1 MLVPDTYTL
10 PFPAKLSGPISVK
23 NRMFITDASSPAT
36 LDPARHTAKAALVR
50 HLAEELKSSLST
62 GFDPAVI
69 SARIAESGREAEAQ
83 DKIFNP
89 PPPLC
94 SFWIQSYAADNCSAQ
109 ADRITSKGLDTKK
122 LGFRKK
128 VLRCA
133 RFRALG

>member
-23 NRMFITDASSPAT
+23 NRMFITDTSSPAT
-36 LDPARHTAKAALVR
+36 LDPVRRTAKAALVR

-89 PPPLC
+89 PPTLQFLDPVIC
-94 SFWIQSYAADNCSAQ
+94 SRQLFSSG
-109 ADRITSKGLDTKK
+109 RPDTE
-122 LGFRKK
+122 
-128 VLRCA
+128 
-133 RFRALG
+133 

>member
-1 MLVPDTYTL
+1 MICAVCGGALSCRLKENDISNQTMLVPDTYTL

-89 PPPLC
+89 SPNLQFLDPVIC
-94 SFWIQSYAADNCSAQ
+94 SGQLFSSG
-109 ADRITSKGLDTKK
+109 RPDTE
-122 LGFRKK
+122 
-128 VLRCA
+128 
-133 RFRALG
+133 